1 MTRVWISAG
10 SNVDKEKNIRD
21 AIDHLAQEFGALL
34 LSPVYLTKAEGFE
47 GDDFLN
53 LVIGIDTELS
63 PKQLRQ
69 KLRDIEDRQGRIR
82 GDNKFASRTLDLDL
96 LTWGSLVDEAQGIP
110 RDEILKYAF
119 VLKPLA
125 DVAPQETYPG
135 GDQSYAELWKHFT
148 GNKNNLQKTN
158 LVTNS

>member
-21 AIDHLAQEFGALL
+21 AIDHLAQEFGVLL

-135 GDQSYAELWKHFT
+135 GDQSYAELWKNFA
-148 GNKNNLQKTN
+148 GNKHNL
-158 LVTNS
+158 LRLE